1 MSSTTSTTSYSYS
14 AAGSTVTQYGFFFDQ
29 SRCVHCSTCAVACKE
44 WNLLSPGPAK
54 WLRVFEWDSG
64 TYPSVR
70 VNTLWAPCYHCANPV
85 CVNASGGAM
94 FKEPV
99 YGAVLIDPSYSNS
112 ANMRAAAAACPYGA
126 IVFDSDSPTAN
137 ASKCTMCIDRLV
149 QGLKPVCVMSCTMRA
164 LDFGPISALAKS
176 YPDAT
181 SDLTSVPSSKTTS
194 PAVLFRPSVA
204 RKTLVAYDPNAA
216 APLLANR
223 GSSLPASF
231 DSLADATSDPNGIA
245 AKQSLNIKPANS
257 AALMLATEDEY
268 S

>member
-1 MSSTTSTTSYSYS
+1 MSSTTTSTTATYS
-14 AAGSTVTQYGFFFDQ
+14 ASGSTVTQYGFFFDQ

-64 TYPSVR
+64 TFPNIR
-70 VNTLWAPCYHCANPV
+70 VNTLFAPCYHCANPV
-85 CVNASGGAM
+85 CVTAANGAM
-94 FKEPV
+94 FKEPT
-99 YGAVLIDPSYSNS
+99 YGAVLIDPSYANSSNL
-112 ANMRAAAAACPYGA
+112 RAAAAACPYGA

-137 ASKCTMCIDRLV
+137 ASKCTMCVDRLV
-149 QGLKPVCVMSCTMRA
+149 QGLKPVCVMSCAMRA
-164 LDFGPISALAKS
+164 LDFGPVTQLAKT

-181 SDLTSVPSSKTTS
+181 SDLTGVPSSKTTS

-204 RKTLVAYDPNAA
+204 RKTLVPYDPTAA

-223 GSSLPASF
+223 GSTLPAAF
-231 DSLADATSDPNGIA
+231 DTLANVTSDPNGIA
-245 AKQSLNIKPANS
+245 GKQTLNIKPTNS
-257 AALMLATEDEY
+257 TALMLATQDEY